1 MRCLYMKRLFP
12 VTLFLVLL
20 VAACAPPPN
29 LRDDT
34 LLNDRSLVTSDP
46 CAAPCFRGITPGE
59 TSWRD
64 AIVLIED
71 DPDFT
76 NIQEQTDEESG
87 ARQASWQQGENRA
100 CCQMASQDGETVSL
114 LFLQIAPNMTVGE
127 VIETHGEPSYL
138 VGSEYTDDQA
148 IITVVYPDTPM
159 VVYLFVDGAATGEL
173 SATSEVIG
181 ALYLTDT
188 EMELL
193 LQTTDL
199 HAWEGY
205 QSFVAYNDGP
215 FEVTPSITLTPTPEG

>member
-12 VTLFLVLL
+12 VTLLLLFL

-34 LLNDRSLVTSDP
+34 LLNDRSLVTGEP

-64 AIVLIED
+64 AFIMIED
-71 DPDFT
+71 DPEFT
-76 NIQEQTDEESG
+76 NVQEQVDEESG
-87 ARQASWQQGENRA
+87 ARQAAWQQGDNQS

-114 LFLQIAPNMTVGE
+114 LFLRTAPNMNLGD
-127 VIETHGEPSYL
+127 VIETHGEPTYL
-138 VGSEYTDDQA
+138 VGSEYTEDQA
-148 IITVVYPDTPM
+148 IITVVYPETPM
-159 VVYLFVDGAATGEL
+159 VVYAFVEGAATGEL

-181 ALYLTDT
+181 VLYLTAP

-199 HAWEGY
+199 HEWEGY